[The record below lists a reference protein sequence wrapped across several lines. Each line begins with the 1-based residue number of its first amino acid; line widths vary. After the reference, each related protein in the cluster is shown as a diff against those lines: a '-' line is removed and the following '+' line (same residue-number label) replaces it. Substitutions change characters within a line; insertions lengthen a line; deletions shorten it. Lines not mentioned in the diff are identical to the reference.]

1 MKDSRITVWNN
12 TQSNLTGTTTNTGPA
27 IDLFA
32 QGAMQGGTN
41 DGTGIFGISVEII
54 QTFVSGTQ
62 STDWTWDVSADNST
76 WHTTG
81 GGYIGTVALTAAG
94 NAKLR
99 SNLRTQ
105 YRYARLV
112 ASNTGTGAST
122 SVAYA
127 EDGGGFTGPG
137 AISNA

>member
-1 MKDSRITVWNN
+1 MKDSRVTVWTN
-12 TQSNLTGTTTNTGPA
+12 TQSHLTGTTSNTGPT
-27 IDLFA
+27 IDLYQ

-41 DGTGIFGISVEII
+41 DGTGIFGITVEII

-62 STDWTWDVSADNST
+62 STSWTWDVSSDNST
-76 WHTTG
+76 WQTTG

-94 NAKLR
+94 NKKLR

-112 ASNTGTGAST
+112 ASNTGVGAST

-127 EDGGGFTGPG
+127 DDGGMFSGPG
-137 AISNA
+137 AITNA

>member
-1 MKDSRITVWNN
+1 MKDARVTVWTN
-12 TQSNLTGTTTNTGPA
+12 TQSHLTGTTSNTGPA

-32 QGAMQGGTN
+32 QGAMAGGTN

-62 STDWTWDVSADNST
+62 TTVWTWDVSADNST
-76 WHTTG
+76 WLTEG
-81 GGYIGTVALTAAG
+81 GGYIGSVALTAAG
-94 NAKLR
+94 NKKLK

-122 SVAYA
+122 SVAYP
-127 EDGGGFTGPG
+127 EDGGMFTGPG
-137 AISNA
+137 AITNA